1 MSCSEFSDIDL
12 ITFVAGDCDPECAE
26 RISEHLHGCTECRR
40 TVEHHAAEKSEFL
53 NRHSF
58 EQYEQSIRNGESAA
72 TRRKTK
78 LLQFPGRYALAA
90 SLVLFIVGGYVIRR
104 TTMDRFSEATYRIK
118 GRAGITVWSMGPDG
132 APQIREN
139 GIYYP
144 GDRIQ
149 LTYSSE
155 DTTHLTVL
163 GVEAGGAVQTYF
175 PSNGTM
181 SVPVEPGSDIPLPNS
196 IVLDD
201 YIGSEMYVAVFSKE
215 SISTKMVEE
224 DIRRVY
230 EHDGSFGAVAEA
242 LSEYG
247 SVDTVR
253 IHKKQTVSR

>member
-26 RISEHLHGCTECRR
+26 RISEHLRGCAECRR

-53 NRHSF
+53 SRHSF
-58 EQYEQSIRNGESAA
+58 EQYEQATRDEHSAP
-72 TRRKTK
+72 TRRKPK

-90 SLVLFIVGGYVIRR
+90 SLVLFVIGGYVIRR
-104 TTMDRFSEATYRIK
+104 TTMDPSLEAGYRIK
-118 GRAGITVWSMGPDG
+118 GKAGITVWSMGADG

-201 YIGSEMYVAVFSKE
+201 YIGSELYVAVFSKE
-215 SISTKMVEE
+215 PISTHMVE
-224 DIRRVY
+224 DRVLRVY
-230 EHDGSFGAVAEA
+230 ERDGSFEAVAEA
-242 LSEYG
+242 LGEYG
-247 SVDTVR
+247 MVDTVR
-253 IHKKQTVSR
+253 IHKKQTASR